1 MLKFERV
8 LFFFF
13 CNFLVFTNS
22 SPFSLHSQKF
32 SFGTRLKRN
41 TKRYITQLKEH
52 TPIMYD
58 VVNTATKS
66 FVRTAALRIPIN
78 LARTAVEHPPR
89 LSNEEDCIEWL
100 TDGLERGIRDG
111 KFAAVKDVSVS
122 NCT

>member
-1 MLKFERV
+1 MLKFQRV

-13 CNFLVFTNS
+13 CNVLVTNS
-22 SPFSLHSQKF
+22 SPFSLHSQKLR
-32 SFGTRLKRN
+32 FGTRLKHN

-52 TPIMYD
+52 TPIILYD

-66 FVRTAALRIPIN
+66 FARTAALRIPIN

-89 LSNEEDCIEWL
+89 LNNEEDCIEWL

-111 KFAAVKDVSVS
+111 KCAAVKDVRVS
-122 NCT
+122 NWT